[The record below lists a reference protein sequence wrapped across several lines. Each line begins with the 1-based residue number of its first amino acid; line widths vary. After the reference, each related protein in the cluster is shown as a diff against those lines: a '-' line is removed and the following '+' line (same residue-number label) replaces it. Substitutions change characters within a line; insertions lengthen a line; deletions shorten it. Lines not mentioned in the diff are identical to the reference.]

1 MDNLNK
7 VPTIVKAKRNG
18 DGIIALLLSDGTEL
32 EVSGGGLEGIYGG
45 DSDNL
50 DYYIGKKWDQDQDGD
65 DYEPDM
71 DADYEEPNYDFDMAE
86 GMGDALSQ
94 AQQYIDSNPT
104 LKAADISLQQNKND
118 VILSYNYWSPLS
130 PEVATA
136 LDKQYDFK
144 EDQVDGGGE
153 DKDKIYYILTPKYT
167 TPNVGVGLQ
176 SMEEMIRKIVR
187 EMFDG
192 RDNVTDVTGE
202 TL

>member
-1 MDNLNK
+1 MQATK
-7 VPTIVKAKRNG
+7 SVKIDTG
-18 DGIIALLLSDGTEL
+18 DFDDRDTDDDDQ
-32 EVSGGGLEGIYGG
+32 YT
-45 DSDNL
+45 DSSSSE
-50 DYYIGKKWDQDQDGD
+50 YYDD
-65 DYEPDM
+65 DYNNM
-71 DADYEEPNYDFDMAE
+71 EEY
-86 GMGDALSQ
+86 MGDTLLQ

-167 TPNVGVGLQ
+167 SPNVGVGLQ

-192 RDNVTDVTGE
+192 MEPMVRTGMDA
-202 TL
+202 